1 MTELAQPDVAAVR
14 DEATALSTQPAPPQQ
29 PVRGVARTARYAWR
43 RLTSM
48 RTALLLL
55 SLLALAAIP
64 GTLLP
69 QRGLNPVK
77 VDDYIAAHPQ
87 LGPALDRLSMFD
99 VFAAPWF
106 AAIYLLLFISLI
118 GCLVPRIRL
127 HLRALRGRPPAAP
140 RNLLRL
146 PPSARW
152 SVDASPDDVV
162 RAGREVLR
170 RARWR
175 ADVHDGDGD
184 GGVSVAAEKG
194 YLRETG
200 NLVFH
205 VALVALLAGIALG
218 GLFGYKGTVL
228 VVEGQA
234 FANVRSS
241 YDVFEPS
248 RLYSDS
254 QLSPFAFTLQHFSA
268 SYEPSGQPQS
278 FDAVVDYRGTPDA
291 TAATHDVRVNHPL

>member
-1 MTELAQPDVAAVR
+1 MTELAQPDVATVR
-14 DEATALSTQPAPPQQ
+14 DETTALSTQPAPPQQ

-87 LGPALDRLSMFD
+87 LGPLLDRLSMFD

-127 HLRALRGRPPAAP
+127 HVRALRRRPPAAP
-140 RNLLRL
+140 RHL
-146 PPSARW
+146 
-152 SVDASPDDVV
+152 
-162 RAGREVLR
+162 
-170 RARWR
+170 
-175 ADVHDGDGD
+175 
-184 GGVSVAAEKG
+184 
-194 YLRETG
+194 
-200 NLVFH
+200 
-205 VALVALLAGIALG
+205 
-218 GLFGYKGTVL
+218 
-228 VVEGQA
+228 
-234 FANVRSS
+234 
-241 YDVFEPS
+241 S
-248 RLYSDS
+248 RLTMSSRWVADDA
-254 QLSPFAFTLQHFSA
+254 P
-268 SYEPSGQPQS
+268 E
-278 FDAVVDYRGTPDA
+278 AVVDECRA
-291 TAATHDVRVNHPL
+291 TLRRERW